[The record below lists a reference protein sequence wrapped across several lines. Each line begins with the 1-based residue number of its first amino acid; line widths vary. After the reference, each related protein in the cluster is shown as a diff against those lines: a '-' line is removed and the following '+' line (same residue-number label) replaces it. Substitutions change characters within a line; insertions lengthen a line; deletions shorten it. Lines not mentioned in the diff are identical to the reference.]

1 MQSEEFTTIFGS
13 EGQPNGAPAG
23 ERARGEAAASV
34 RSLSKS
40 FKGTPV
46 LEDIDFDVAQGES
59 LVLLG
64 ASGSGKTTILRI
76 IAGLE
81 EPDTGRVF
89 LHGKEVTDL
98 PARER
103 GVGVIFQSYALFPR
117 MTVEENI
124 GYGLRIRLRARNE
137 IKGWAWV
144 GSLLGSSSL
153 IGSSIL
159 AIISIIAFPKTLRI
173 HRRTRKKIKETV
185 DRLIKLV
192 NLEEHRKKYPSQL
205 SGGQQQR
212 VAIAR
217 TLAYNPQVL
226 LFDEP
231 FGALD
236 AQTRVRLR
244 REIHTL
250 LRQVQVPAIF
260 ITHDQEEALELGDR
274 IAVINQGR
282 IEQIGTP
289 DEVYNKPETEYVA
302 TFLGAANLLVGVLT
316 EGAVELGTVRI
327 PAGEEAAKFREGQA
341 VKLVFRPEDVCLSRT
356 GELPADC
363 SRLAN
368 GLVEEI
374 HFGGAYERL
383 TLRLDLTARQPF
395 AGEPPLYDVTLNT
408 PEKRTGIP
416 IVVTRPKPEAS
427 SNRLHTGDRVAIGLT
442 AFRVLPNFALTSER
456 AGRILDV
463 RQSPTSS

>member
-1 MQSEEFTTIFGS
+1 MQSEEFTTIFGD
-13 EGQPNGAPAG
+13 ETQAG
-23 ERARGEAAASV
+23 ESAPVAEARSEAAASV
-34 RSLSKS
+34 RGLSKS
-40 FKGTPV
+40 FKGVRV

-89 LHGKEVTDL
+89 LHGKEVTEL
-98 PARER
+98 PSRER
-103 GVGVIFQSYALFPR
+103 GVGVIFQAYALFPR
-117 MTVEENI
+117 MTVEKNI
-124 GYGLRIRLRARNE
+124 GYGLRIR
-137 IKGWAWV
+137 
-144 GSLLGSSSL
+144 
-153 IGSSIL
+153 
-159 AIISIIAFPKTLRI
+159 
-173 HRRTRKKIKETV
+173 RRPRKEIKETV
-185 DRLIKLV
+185 NRLIELV
-192 NLEEHRKKYPSQL
+192 KLEEHRHKYPSQL

-217 TLAYNPQVL
+217 TLAYNPRVL

-244 REIHTL
+244 REIHAL

-274 IAVINQGR
+274 IAVINAGR

-302 TFLGAANLLVGVLT
+302 TFLGAANLLLGVAASGT
-316 EGAVELGTVRI
+316 VELGTAAI
-327 PAGEEAAKFREGQA
+327 PAREQTAGFREGQA
-341 VKLVFRPEDVCLSRT
+341 VKLVFRPEDVFLSRS
-356 GELPADC
+356 GVLPENC
-363 SRLAN
+363 HRLTN

-374 HFGGAYERL
+374 HFVGSYERL
-383 TLRLDLTARQPF
+383 TLRLDLTARQSAA
-395 AGEPPLYDVTLNT
+395 AGAPSLYNVTVNT
-408 PEKRTGIP
+408 VDKRTGIP
-416 IVVTRPKPEAS
+416 IIVTRPKPEATS
-427 SNRLHTGDRVAIGLT
+427 TPLKIGDRVAVGLL
-442 AFRVLPNFALTSER
+442 AFRVLPNFTLSGER
-456 AGRILDV
+456 GGRTVDV
-463 RQSPTSS
+463 HKK